1 MNKMI
6 KGSIA
11 GATGVALL
19 MGGFGTYALWTDTE
33 AIAGGVTSGE
43 LDIVSAGVATYQDIS
58 ADATSTTWSASTLMV
73 PGDKVEMTQP
83 LDVNAAGKNLKA
95 KVSLTGVASDF
106 DSQLVVTLSY
116 AGKSTTVNGTNI
128 GTAALNFGSADITAL
143 NAATDA
149 VVTFELPST
158 VDNQEN
164 QGSAVDL
171 SAAAVQIDQVRP

>member
-33 AIAGGVTSGE
+33 SIAGSVTSGE
-43 LDIVSAGVATYQDIS
+43 LDIVSAGTATYEDVS
-58 ADATSTTWSASTLMV
+58 ADATSATWSASTLMV

-83 LDVNAAGKNLKA
+83 LDVNATGKNLQA
-95 KVSLTGVASDF
+95 KVSLNGVASDF
-106 DSQLVVTLSY
+106 DNQLVVTLSY

-128 GTAALNFGSADITAL
+128 GTAVLNYASADISTL
-143 NAATDA
+143 NAATEA

>member
-19 MGGFGTYALWTDTE
+19 MGGFGTYALWTDSE
-33 AIAGGVTSGE
+33 DIAGGVTVGE
-43 LDIVSAGVATYQDIS
+43 LDIVSAGTATYQDVS

-83 LDVNAAGKNLKA
+83 LDVTASGKNLKA
-95 KVSLTGVASDF
+95 KVSLSGVASNF
-106 DSQLVVTLSY
+106 DNQLVVTLSY

-128 GTAALNFGSADITAL
+128 GTAVLNYGSADLATL
-143 NAATDA
+143 NSATDA

-158 VDNQEN
+158 VGNQDN